1 MYALKYFFHYLI
13 RYRFPNY
20 ATCLL
25 LTTSSVSCNLL
36 PLSCWNMYVSFA
48 NKQNQLNF
56 NYIENNISSS
66 IIHFYGI
73 KFRKG
78 NVNNSV
84 NINVFLYNMI
94 MLRTKCF

>member
-1 MYALKYFFHYLI
+1 
-13 RYRFPNY
+13 
-20 ATCLL
+20 
-25 LTTSSVSCNLL
+25 
-36 PLSCWNMYVSFA
+36 MYVSFA

-78 NVNNSV
+78 NVNNFV

-94 MLRTKCF
+94 MLRTKKMFLISIFQLRYSISSSV